1 MKKFLLRILLFSS
14 PLIVVIFLYIIIDP
28 FYVVHRDPQT
38 SVDRNYITPANRDF
52 QTVASYIRNHK
63 KYKYDSFIM
72 GNSRSLFY
80 KTASWDQYISGKS
93 VHFDASGETL
103 YGIERKLNYLD
114 ENHTDIKN
122 ALLVIDGDLL
132 KITKNSSYLFIKH
145 PAITKESI
153 LAFQIEMFRGYLSKS
168 FFAYTD
174 LYFFGK
180 KRDYMNAFGIKNN
193 MWHYSR
199 QNNELS
205 YAVFDSIIAKNPDDY
220 YIPKMK
226 IFYKRS
232 PEQRISIPSIT
243 NETQLKMLAH
253 IKQIFD
259 SHHTNFKIVIS
270 PLYRQLKMNPAD
282 LQFLRSL
289 FGTENVFDFSGV
301 NGFTNDYRNYYETSH
316 YRPNVADSIM
326 KIVYAKDKITAK

>member
-1 MKKFLLRILLFSS
+1 
-14 PLIVVIFLYIIIDP
+14 
-28 FYVVHRDPQT
+28 
-38 SVDRNYITPANRDF
+38 
-52 QTVASYIRNHK
+52 
-63 KYKYDSFIM
+63 
-72 GNSRSLFY
+72 
-80 KTASWDQYISGKS
+80 
-93 VHFDASGETL
+93 
-103 YGIERKLNYLD
+103 
-114 ENHTDIKN
+114 
-122 ALLVIDGDLL
+122 
-132 KITKNSSYLFIKH
+132 
-145 PAITKESI
+145 
-153 LAFQIEMFRGYLSKS
+153 
-168 FFAYTD
+168 
-174 LYFFGK
+174 
-180 KRDYMNAFGIKNN
+180 